1 MASFELP
8 NVEGL
13 TSIDELKNAVGKMT
27 KELSWLLNNIDWKNI
42 NELNIEMNGGAYV
55 RVNNEGIAISDG
67 TAVTFKADVDG
78 KVTMTGAKIQ
88 SKDGGYPRVEMNP
101 EQNMFAAY
109 SAANNYLTIQA
120 LSGQNQSPQMV
131 ITSPSATFFTYISG
145 LVGYLGMTGADISIT
160 TDRNIN
166 LQPGSI
172 QYNVTVPFDQLKDPK
187 TGKFLYQELVG
198 KANVSEAGYNLV
210 FDNTTR
216 NLKMYN
222 KSGGLLAQVNIPN

>member
-1 MASFELP
+1 MASFEMP

-42 NELNIEMNGGAYV
+42 NELNIGLDNGAFI
-55 RVNNEGIAISDG
+55 RISNDGITINDG
-67 TAVTFKADVDG
+67 TADTLTANIKG
-78 KVTMTGAKIQ
+78 LVTMTGAMIK

-109 SAANNYLTIQA
+109 SAENNYLTIQA
-120 LSGQNQSPQMV
+120 LSGQNQSPQMT
-131 ITSPSATFFTYISG
+131 IKSPSGTLTAFISG
-145 LVGYLGMTGADISIT
+145 LAAYLAVTGTDFYLS
-160 TDRNIN
+160 TDRNIV
-166 LQPGSI
+166 LSPGSI
-172 QYNVTVPFDQLKDPK
+172 QYNVIVPFDQVKDPN
-187 TGKFLYQELVG
+187 TNKFLYQELAG
-198 KANVSEAGYNLV
+198 KASVSEAGYNLV

>member
-55 RVNNEGIAISDG
+55 RVNNDGIAISDG

-78 KVTMTGAKIQ
+78 KVTMTGATIQ

-109 SAANNYLTIQA
+109 SAENNYLTIQA
-120 LSGQNQSPQMV
+120 LEGQNQSPQMT
-131 ITSPSATFFTYISG
+131 IKSPSGNLTAFISG
-145 LVGYLGMTGADISIT
+145 LAAYLAVTGTDFYLS
-160 TDRNIN
+160 TDRNIV
-166 LQPGSI
+166 LSPGSI
-172 QYNVTVPFDQLKDPK
+172 QYNVIVPFDQVKDPN
-187 TGKFLYQELVG
+187 TGKFLYQELAG
-198 KANVSEAGYNLV
+198 KANVSEAGYNLI